1 MKIRIYVKRR
11 DGVLDPEAKTV
22 QNTLN
27 EMGYVQIKDLQ
38 KGSFLDIELMS
49 IPNDLD
55 SFVGDIC
62 KKLLVNEII
71 ESYNYELL

>member
-1 MKIRIYVKRR
+1 M
-11 DGVLDPEAKTV
+11 DPEAKTV